1 MKTIFVS
8 ISDIPIKIASNS
20 YSVIKYYESHQFSM
34 HLLPKYRIINKIK
47 PIINV
52 FIFNF
57 AKKNKITMLNN
68 NLVACYNNIENNI
81 RHLSYVLLYSIQRYL
96 QKNNMYYIHG
106 ASMIVNNKG
115 CLLIGKSGSGKT
127 SFSLF
132 MQEENNSEIIGDDSA
147 IIKIENGEIYV
158 VSGNDIIMCKKERQ
172 GFKYSHELRNYY
184 KINKNNIL
192 LPIKVSEIIILDPSC
207 VCSIEKN
214 SLEIKRKLFEELSYD
229 IMGVGY
235 YNDSDNTVYP
245 SRDTYKIARKRI
257 NNIQQIVN
265 QQNIYKISGDY
276 KFIYESINEILL
288 LKKDERL

>member
-115 CLLIGKSGSGKT
+115 CLLIGKV
-127 SFSLF
+127 
-132 MQEENNSEIIGDDSA
+132 A
-147 IIKIENGEIYV
+147 
-158 VSGNDIIMCKKERQ
+158 R
-172 GFKYSHELRNYY
+172 
-184 KINKNNIL
+184 
-192 LPIKVSEIIILDPSC
+192 
-207 VCSIEKN
+207 EK
-214 SLEIKRKLFEELSYD
+214 LVFHYLCKRK
-229 IMGVGY
+229 I
-235 YNDSDNTVYP
+235 
-245 SRDTYKIARKRI
+245 
-257 NNIQQIVN
+257 IQ
-265 QQNIYKISGDY
+265 K
-276 KFIYESINEILL
+276 L
-288 LKKDERL
+288 

>member
-172 GFKYSHELRNYY
+172 GFEYSHELRNYY

-245 SRDTYKIARKRI
+245 K
-257 NNIQQIVN
+257 
-265 QQNIYKISGDY
+265 
-276 KFIYESINEILL
+276 E
-288 LKKDERL
+288 

>member
-68 NLVACYNNIENNI
+68 NLVACYNNI

-172 GFKYSHELRNYY
+172 GFEYSHELRNYY